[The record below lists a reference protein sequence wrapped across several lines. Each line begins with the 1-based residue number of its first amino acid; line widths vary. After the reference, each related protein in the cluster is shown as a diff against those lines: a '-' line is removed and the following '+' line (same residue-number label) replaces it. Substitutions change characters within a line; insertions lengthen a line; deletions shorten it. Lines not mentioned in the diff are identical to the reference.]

1 MRTSPDPV
9 GEPSL
14 LVVGVYRMG
23 FELEAAG
30 GGAALTLHIDYE
42 LPSRGVARWLGLVLG
57 RTYARWC
64 VRTMVR
70 DAQRALQP

>member
-30 GGAALTLHIDYE
+30 GGAATTLRIGNQ
-42 LPSRGVARWLGLVLG
+42 LPLRGVARCLGLMLG
-57 RTYARWC
+57 RTHARRF